1 MSATPN
7 QGVENPRRALLAE
20 IVSNRNAVVV
30 GELREGGATE
40 EELKPLTS
48 EPEADDP
55 KRPADIP
62 QEEWAQMS
70 DEDKNNAGAKP
81 AAEAEPATEPAA
93 AEQTPAETPKK
104 YKGKVDGQEVEFDEA
119 KVIEEGLKAL
129 QKNSA
134 ADKRLE
140 DASRTSAEAARLL
153 KEAQETINRAA
164 LARPAQDSQATPSK
178 DGSPIAEDALAKAAH
193 AVQYGSEAEA
203 KDALAGLIEAAAS
216 KGKTL
221 TQADVIELL
230 DYRDARQWAE
240 TEYKDV
246 LGDPKL
252 RTLFVSTEREKRAAG
267 DGRPYRE
274 LYQEIGSGLREWA
287 KGITTATA
295 SQPGTGTREDVKARK
310 TTVVSVPTA
319 AARQPAPQETK
330 VPTPSETI
338 AKMRE
343 ARHQS

>member
-20 IVSNRNAVVV
+20 IVSNRNAEVVD
-30 GELREGGATE
+30 ELREGGATE

-62 QEEWAQMS
+62 KDEWAQMS
-70 DEDKNNAGAKP
+70 DEAKNNAIAP
-81 AAEAEPATEPAA
+81 ATTEAAATSTAATATTPEAEA
-93 AEQTPAETPKK
+93 PKK
-104 YKGKVDGQEVEFDEA
+104 YKGKVDGQEVEFEES

-129 QKNSA
+129 QKDSA
-134 ADKRLE
+134 ADRRLE
-140 DASRTSAEAARLL
+140 EASRLL
-153 KEAQETINRAA
+153 REAQETINRAA
-164 LARPAQDSQATPSK
+164 QARTDATRADSPVAPPK
-178 DGSPIAEDALAKAAH
+178 DGSPIADDALAKAAH

-203 KDALAGLIEAAAS
+203 RDALAGLVEAAAS

-221 TQADVIELL
+221 THTDVLELL
-230 DYRDARQWAE
+230 DYRDARKWAE

-252 RTLFVSTEREKRAAG
+252 RTLFVSSEREKRAAG
-267 DGRPYRE
+267 DGRPYRD
-274 LYQEIGSGLREWA
+274 LYQDIGNGLREWA
-287 KGITTATA
+287 KGIAPA
-295 SQPGTGTREDVKARK
+295 PAPQPGTGTREDVKARK
-310 TTVVSVPTA
+310 TTIVTVPTA
-319 AARQPAPQETK
+319 AARQPTPEEPK

-338 AKMRE
+338 AQMRA
-343 ARHQS
+343 ARHQP

>member
-20 IVSNRNAVVV
+20 IVTNRNAEVAD
-30 GELREGGATE
+30 EMREGGATE

-62 QEEWAQMS
+62 KDEWATMS
-70 DEDKNNAGAKP
+70 DEDKNNAIA
-81 AAEAEPATEPAA
+81 
-93 AEQTPAETPKK
+93 PAETEAAATTAATTTTTPEPEAPKK

-129 QKNSA
+129 QKDSA
-134 ADKRLE
+134 ADRRLE
-140 DASRTSAEAARLL
+140 EASRLL
-153 KEAQETINRAA
+153 REAQETINRAA
-164 LARPAQDSQATPSK
+164 QARTDATHADSTAAPSK

-203 KDALAGLIEAAAS
+203 RDALAGLVEAAAS

-221 TQADVIELL
+221 THTDVLELL
-230 DYRDARQWAE
+230 DYRDARKWAE

-267 DGRPYRE
+267 DGRPYRD
-274 LYQEIGSGLREWA
+274 LYQDIGNGLREWA
-287 KGITTATA
+287 KGIAPTPAP
-295 SQPGTGTREDVKARK
+295 SGTGTREEVKARK

-319 AARQPAPQETK
+319 AARQTPPQEPK

-338 AKMRE
+338 LKMRE

>member
-20 IVSNRNAVVV
+20 IVTNRNAEVAH
-30 GELREGGATE
+30 ELREGGATE

-55 KRPADIP
+55 KRPTDIP
-62 QEEWAQMS
+62 KDEWASMS
-70 DEDKNNAGAKP
+70 DEAKNNAAKP
-81 AAEAEPATEPAA
+81 AGEPEAPAA
-93 AEQTPAETPKK
+93 AETPAETPAETKK

-129 QKNSA
+129 QKDSA
-134 ADKRLE
+134 ADRRLE
-140 DASRTSAEAARLL
+140 EASRLL
-153 KEAQETINRAA
+153 REAQETINRAA
-164 LARPAQDSQATPSK
+164 QARTDATHADSTAAPSK

-203 KDALAGLIEAAAS
+203 RDALAGLVEAAAS

-221 TQADVIELL
+221 THTDVLELL
-230 DYRDARQWAE
+230 DYRDARKWAE

-267 DGRPYRE
+267 DGRPYRD
-274 LYQEIGSGLREWA
+274 LYQDIGNGLREWA
-287 KGITTATA
+287 KGIAPA
-295 SQPGTGTREDVKARK
+295 PAPQPGTGTREDVKARK
-310 TTVVSVPTA
+310 TTIVSVPTA
-319 AARQPAPQETK
+319 AARQATPEEPK

-338 AKMRE
+338 AQMRA
-343 ARHQS
+343 ARHQP